1 MRRLQARIFGSLF
14 ALYVLV
20 GRWDLARVAAADA
33 SDSPVYLQL
42 RSWIVLLMSFAFVSR
57 AVSSNRRRPVRL
69 ARVLVPLSICL
80 LYLVGTAAWSP
91 NAQLAAAKAFDVA
104 LVGVATLA
112 LAQML
117 RRRDPTE
124 MLWAFWGTILA
135 IGCLLALIAVA
146 TVTSGLAGTRV
157 AVLGGGPNIFARMMG
172 YFAIACL
179 FFWRKKGLTLLF
191 LPAATLAFLLVL
203 LSGSR
208 GGFVALAVALA
219 LFVSLEVRT
228 LARLAPL
235 VAAVVVFSW
244 AAVSFTELGQNAMES
259 YDVRVR
265 QLLFEERYTAGRDE
279 LFRSALQLG
288 RSAPL
293 VGGGLAA
300 FPALELGVY
309 PHNIF
314 LEVFAEAG
322 VVGLLLLFVVFL
334 FGSIELWRMGPQLG
348 GAAMAALTLAL
359 VASQFSG
366 DFYDSRGVFAF
377 LVMALYDWR
386 GMGPVAGPARRVPVR
401 SLPA

>member
-1 MRRLQARIFGSLF
+1 
-14 ALYVLV
+14 
-20 GRWDLARVAAADA
+20 
-33 SDSPVYLQL
+33 
-42 RSWIVLLMSFAFVSR
+42 
-57 AVSSNRRRPVRL
+57 
-69 ARVLVPLSICL
+69 
-80 LYLVGTAAWSP
+80 
-91 NAQLAAAKAFDVA
+91 
-104 LVGVATLA
+104 
-112 LAQML
+112 
-117 RRRDPTE
+117 
-124 MLWAFWGTILA
+124 
-135 IGCLLALIAVA
+135 
-146 TVTSGLAGTRV
+146 
-157 AVLGGGPNIFARMMG
+157 MMG